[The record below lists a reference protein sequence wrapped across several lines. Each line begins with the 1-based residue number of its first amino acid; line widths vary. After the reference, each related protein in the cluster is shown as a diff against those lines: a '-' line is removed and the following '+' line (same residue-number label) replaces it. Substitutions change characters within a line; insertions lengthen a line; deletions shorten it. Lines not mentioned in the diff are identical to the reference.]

1 MNSAAVAPATQTIV
15 CPLCNHWDWQSS
27 RHPCTCFG
35 GGRPRSV
42 GLWPMCLASLSYDR
56 PLSVQRS
63 RINCSLRTACSTP
76 LGDMIS
82 HVIVVARLPW
92 PPEGGPGVGLSA
104 FASLHFETVSFS
116 PAFTSYYKAL
126 NPTFPRQTH
135 STWGPW
141 QSLVVIVQ
149 GPPTWCASHE
159 HVACCARIFAFGG
172 NHADTS

>member
-1 MNSAAVAPATQTIV
+1 MNSAAFAPATQTIV

-35 GGRPRSV
+35 RGRPRSV
-42 GLWPMCLASLSYDR
+42 GLRPMCLASLSYDR

-92 PPEGGPGVGLSA
+92 PRRAARVSPFRQPSLRNRFI
-104 FASLHFETVSFS
+104 FASLHFV
-116 PAFTSYYKAL
+116 L
-126 NPTFPRQTH
+126 
-135 STWGPW
+135 
-141 QSLVVIVQ
+141 QS
-149 GPPTWCASHE
+149 A
-159 HVACCARIFAFGG
+159 
-172 NHADTS
+172 